1 MKSTLYALF
10 AFLYS
15 SHTYI
20 FTYKLMYIIIFSLF
34 LHFFYKIKIVFF
46 VKNIMKKKL
55 CKNKTK
61 RAREK
66 RSLYMSI

>member
-1 MKSTLYALF
+1 MIIRSVMVYLHFVHIANIIIKMKSTLYALF

-34 LHFFYKIKIVFF
+34 LHFF
-46 VKNIMKKKL
+46 
-55 CKNKTK
+55 
-61 RAREK
+61 
-66 RSLYMSI
+66 